1 MERKNASKKVAFMG
15 AMFSLTLVLSFLE
28 YNLLPPLPINGVKL
42 GLSNIVIMYS
52 VFFEGSYSA
61 FSLGIL
67 KSVFVALTRGAVSG
81 IISLFG
87 GVISIIVMIIANKLQ
102 KEKDSYVFTSIL
114 GGVFHNVGQLICASL
129 LLKNLMVYYYL
140 PILIVSGIVFGF
152 KTATILKILVP
163 YMKNIKH

>member
-1 MERKNASKKVAFMG
+1 MESKNASKKVAFMG

-67 KSVFVALTRGAVSG
+67 KSIFVTLTRGAISG

-87 GVISIIVMIIANKLQ
+87 GFISIVIMIISNKLQ
-102 KEKDSYVFTSIL
+102 KDKKSYVFTSIL
-114 GGVFHNVGQLICASL
+114 GGVFHNIGQLICASL
-129 LLKNLMVYYYL
+129 ILKNLMVYYYL
-140 PILIVSGIVFGF
+140 PILIVSGIVVGF
-152 KTATILKILVP
+152 ITATVLKVLVP
-163 YMKNIKH
+163 YIKNIKH